1 MLDDSKAISAKEI
14 VNQPDSVY
22 ALNRAYIILT
32 DSSMNNTFSS
42 MVDAIN
48 ILYDAG
54 WEVDSMA
61 TYSYVMQV
69 ILKNTNYKRKN
80 RG

>member
-22 ALNRAYIILT
+22 ALNRAYIIVI
-32 DSSMNNTFSS
+32 DSSMSNTFSS
-42 MVDAIN
+42 MVDALN

-61 TYSYVMQV
+61 SYSYVMQV

-80 RG
+80 RA